1 MGSTFEVKNTGE
13 MLLKSFT
20 SDPSG
25 AEGMVIY
32 NSTDKKLKFYNGT
45 AWGEM

>member
-1 MGSTFEVKNTGE
+1 MGNTFEVKNTGE
-13 MLLKSFT
+13 MKLKSFS

-25 AEGMVIY
+25 TEGMIIY

-45 AWGEM
+45 EWRDM